1 MIKVKKGSNVMK
13 DFKIGKYP
21 VTQKKFKKM
30 MGFNPS
36 YFKGEDLPV
45 ESVTWYDA
53 VMYCNKLSEK
63 KGVEK
68 YYTIE
73 NKTTY
78 GDSIIEAD
86 VTIVGGYGYRLPT
99 DEEWVWAATGGK
111 QSKGYIYSG
120 SNNADEVAWYYSN
133 SECKTHPVG
142 QKKPNELGLYDMSGN
157 VWEWNESGE
166 DSDRYVRGGSWYSND
181 SNCEVVDQCDVSVD
195 IRNNYLGFRVCR
207 SIGGE

>member
-1 MIKVKKGSNVMK
+1 MIKVKGSNVMK
-13 DFKIGKYP
+13 DFKIGKYLI
-21 VTQKKFKKM
+21 TQKKFEKL

-36 YFKGEDLPV
+36 YFKGDDLPV

-78 GDSIIEAD
+78 GYSIIEAD

-99 DEEWVWAATGGK
+99 DEEWVWAAKGGK

-120 SNNADEVAWYYSN
+120 SNNADEVAWYCSN
-133 SECKTHPVG
+133 SERKTHTVG
-142 QKKPNELGLYDMSGN
+142 QKEPNELGLYDMSGN
-157 VWEWNESGE
+157 VWEWNESGGG
-166 DSDRYVRGGSWYSND
+166 SLRYDRGGSWDYNDYRCKTDFKYS
-181 SNCEVVDQCDVSVD
+181 SNVDDRD
-195 IRNNYLGFRVCR
+195 HDLGFRVCR

>member
-1 MIKVKKGSNVMK
+1 MIKVKGSNVMK

-21 VTQKKFKKM
+21 VTQKKFKKL

-36 YFKGEDLPV
+36 YFRGDDLPV
-45 ESVTWYDA
+45 ERVTWYDA

-73 NKTTY
+73 NKTTD

-99 DEEWVWAATGGK
+99 DEEWVWAAKGGK

-120 SNNADEVAWYYSN
+120 SNNADEVAWYFSN
-133 SECKTHPVG
+133 REHQTHPVG

-157 VWEWNESGE
+157 VWEWNESSRG
-166 DSDRYVRGGSWYSND
+166 SNRYFRGGSWYNND
-181 SNCEVVDQCDVSVD
+181 YACEVSSQGDDSAS
-195 IRNNYLGFRVCR
+195 NSYYGLGFRVCR

>member
-1 MIKVKKGSNVMK
+1 MIKVKGSNVMK
-13 DFKIGKYP
+13 DFKIGKYLI
-21 VTQKKFKKM
+21 TQKKFEKL

-36 YFKGEDLPV
+36 YFKGDDLPV

-78 GDSIIEAD
+78 GYSIIEAD

-99 DEEWVWAATGGK
+99 DEEWVWAAKGGK

-120 SNNADEVAWYYSN
+120 SNNADEVAWYCSN
-133 SECKTHPVG
+133 SERKTHPVG
-142 QKKPNELGLYDMSGN
+142 QKEPNELGLYDMSGN
-157 VWEWNESGE
+157 VLEWNESGGG
-166 DSDRYVRGGSWYSND
+166 SYRYYRGGSWYDYDFKCKIDDLDDFNAYYRD
-181 SNCEVVDQCDVSVD
+181 YN
-195 IRNNYLGFRVCR
+195 LGFRVCR

>member
-1 MIKVKKGSNVMK
+1 MIKVKGSNVMK

-21 VTQKKFKKM
+21 VTQKKFKKL

-36 YFKGEDLPV
+36 YFKGDELPV

-73 NKTTY
+73 NKTTD

-111 QSKGYIYSG
+111 KSEEYDYAG
-120 SNNADEVAWYYSN
+120 SNNIDEVAWYYFN
-133 SECKTHPVG
+133 SEKTTHPVG
-142 QKKPNELGLYDMSGN
+142 QKKPNELGIYDMAGN
-157 VWEWNESGE
+157 VLEWTETANGSN
-166 DSDRYVRGGSWYSND
+166 RYVRGGSWSAYGYE
-181 SNCEVVDQCDVSVD
+181 CEIDHQLEYNANIMDFR
-195 IRNNYLGFRVCR
+195 IGFRVCR
-207 SIGGE
+207 SIIK